1 MSEEVEHYLAV
12 AATWTGILLLV
23 LALVLML
30 HNAQVHAR
38 FDSLEAQIEE
48 LHR

>member
-1 MSEEVEHYLAV
+1 MSEEDRTAMVSMWILAMVV
-12 AATWTGILLLV
+12 A
-23 LALVLML
+23 VLMVLGL
-30 HNAQVHAR
+30 HFANTAR